1 MALTTKANVKAFLG
15 LTNATDDA
23 LLDRLIESASAF
35 IENWLGRQVMAAPA
49 IDHQSGSGKDVLI
62 LRDTPVISVES
73 VTVNGVLLSQATD
86 AAQTGWVVVD
96 DWLVYQHGIWPR
108 GRRNVV
114 IECTVG
120 FSSVPP
126 DIEQAVIDLVALRYK
141 ERDRIGHR
149 SKSLAG
155 ETVSY
160 MINDLS
166 DFSRSILGSYRRV
179 VPA

>member
-15 LTNATDDA
+15 LTNVTDDA

-35 IENWLGRQVMAAPA
+35 IENWLGRKVLSAPA
-49 IDHQSGSGKDVLI
+49 IDYQSGSGKDVMI
-62 LRDTPVISVES
+62 LRDTPVVSVQS
-73 VTVNGVLLSQATD
+73 VTVDGAVLSPTTD
-86 AAQTGWVVVD
+86 ATQTGWAVID

-108 GRRNVV
+108 GRRNIV
-114 IECTVG
+114 IEYTAG
-120 FSSVPP
+120 FASVPP

-141 ERDRIGHR
+141 ERDRVGHR